1 MKITIFYF
9 SGTGSTWY
17 VANSLA
23 EAINNKGVQAEA
35 ISIEKINQTD
45 SEKAIKESDKI
56 VLGFPIYCSAAPRN
70 MEQFIDNLPQEKGKP
85 VSVFTTVALYSG
97 DGTIH
102 YRKLLQRKGYAFE
115 AGMEFVMH
123 SNLNVPGFPDMF
135 KPGDEEKIALRNE
148 NAIAKAKQMAEAI
161 ISGQSKT
168 EGGGFF
174 GRFTG
179 ISQRIFYD
187 MSIKMLNK
195 KLLVKHDKCIKCMRC
210 VKMCPVENIK
220 FEDGKIQ
227 IGDNCMACMRCY
239 HFCPTAA
246 INCTEKSF
254 DIKKWPRFK
263 GPTKD
268 YIKTLL

>member
-17 VANSLA
+17 VAGSLA
-23 EAINNKGVQAEA
+23 EALNNQGAEATA
-35 ISIEKINQTD
+35 ISIEKTNQAD
-45 SEKAIKESDKI
+45 SEKAIEESDKI
-56 VLGFPIYCSAAPRN
+56 ILGFPIYCSGAPRN
-70 MEQFIDNLPQEKGKP
+70 MEQFIKNLPQAEGKP

-115 AGMEFVMH
+115 TGMEFIMH
-123 SNLNVPGFPDMF
+123 GNLNVPGFPDMF
-135 KPGDEEKIALRNE
+135 KPGDDEKIALRNK
-148 NAIAKAKQMAEAI
+148 NADTKAEQMAEAVM
-161 ISGQSKT
+161 SGHSKI
-168 EGGGFF
+168 EGGGFL
-174 GRFTG
+174 GRLTG

-187 MSIKMLNK
+187 MSIRMLNK
-195 KLLVKHDKCIKCMRC
+195 KLMVVHEKCIKCMRC
-210 VKMCPVENIK
+210 VKMCPVENIQFK
-220 FEDGKIQ
+220 DSKIQ

-246 INCTEKSF
+246 INYTEKSV
-254 DIKKWPRFK
+254 DTQKWPRFK
-263 GPTKD
+263 GPNKD